1 MADNRPVTEPVGIPP
16 ASQPSGTG
24 VSSRNVLLGLGA
36 LVLLGALAGAAGGG
50 GGDGGGGGGGSTDG
64 SPETVTLTIITD
76 GP

>member
-1 MADNRPVTEPVGIPP
+1 MADNRPVTEPVVTPP

-50 GGDGGGGGGGSTDG
+50 GGDGGGGTTDG
-64 SPETVTLTIITD
+64 SSDTVTLTIITD